1 MLAIAPIEK
10 LEKSAKDLFPET
22 LNQLSCIYYEL
33 KNNMGKIG
41 QSAFCFLVAV
51 TLLPFF
57 CSAQTNDSLL
67 NQLAVKWKNAKNYT
81 LKIAEL
87 MPEEKYDFKPVSSE
101 MSFGEQL
108 LHISKN
114 MNWLSSAYLFG
125 TKHNDTIS
133 AAHLTKQ
140 QIIKIL
146 SISYDSALVAHYK
159 LSSKQLDEKV
169 PFFAGAMSRR
179 QILIL
184 MHDHQ
189 THHVGQLIV
198 YLRLNGIKPPDYI
211 GW

>member
-1 MLAIAPIEK
+1 M
-10 LEKSAKDLFPET
+10 S
-22 LNQLSCIYYEL
+22 
-33 KNNMGKIG
+33 KIG
-41 QSAFCFLVAV
+41 KSAFCFLVAV
-51 TLLPFF
+51 TVLPLFGK
-57 CSAQTNDSLL
+57 AQTNDSLL
-67 NQLAVKWKNAKNYT
+67 NQLAEKWRNAKTYT

-108 LHISKN
+108 IHIANN

-125 TKHNDTIS
+125 TKLNDTS
-133 AAHLTKQ
+133 NAAHLTKN
-140 QIIKIL
+140 QIIKML
-146 SISYDSALVAHYK
+146 SISYDSTLVDHYR

-169 PFFAGAMSRR
+169 SFFAGEMSRR

>member
-1 MLAIAPIEK
+1 MKKVISCLFLIIIVSPI
-10 LEKSAKDLFPET
+10 
-22 LNQLSCIYYEL
+22 
-33 KNNMGKIG
+33 IG
-41 QSAFCFLVAV
+41 N
-51 TLLPFF
+51 
-57 CSAQTNDSLL
+57 AQTNDSLL

-87 MPEEKYDFKPVSSE
+87 MPEEKYDFKPVPEE

-108 LHISKN
+108 VHIAKN

-125 TKHNDTIS
+125 TKLNDTS
-133 AAHLTKQ
+133 NAAHLTKQ

-146 SISYDSALVAHYK
+146 SISYDSALVVHYR

-169 PFFAGAMSRR
+169 SFFAGAMSRR
-179 QILIL
+179 QILLL

>member
-1 MLAIAPIEK
+1 M
-10 LEKSAKDLFPET
+10 S
-22 LNQLSCIYYEL
+22 
-33 KNNMGKIG
+33 KIRR
-41 QSAFCFLVAV
+41 SAFCFLVTV
-51 TLLPFF
+51 TALPFF
-57 CSAQTNDSLL
+57 CTAQTNDSLL
-67 NQLAVKWKNAKNYT
+67 DQMAVKWKNAKNYT

-87 MPEEKYDFKPVSSE
+87 MPEEKYNFKPVSSE

-125 TKHNDTIS
+125 TKNNDS
-133 AAHLTKQ
+133 SNAARLTKN

-146 SISYDSALVAHYK
+146 STSYDSALVVHYR
-159 LSSKQLDEKV
+159 LSSKQLNEKV
-169 PFFAGAMSRR
+169 PFFAGPMSRS
-179 QILIL
+179 QILTL

-189 THHVGQLIV
+189 THHGGQLIV